1 MADAKG
7 VVVIGGTSGIG
18 RQVARFFAD
27 RGCDVVLSGRDAGRA
42 KDVAGELGGR
52 TRGIGLDLARPEEI
66 AGRLADVGHVDHLV
80 LAAIERD
87 ENTARDYDV
96 ARAIRLA
103 TLKLVGYTE
112 VVHTLVGRM
121 STDSSI
127 VLFGGGARD
136 RPYKGST
143 TVTTVNGGITAMV
156 GTLAVELAPIRV
168 NAVHPGI
175 VGDSPHWR
183 QKGEAVLG
191 PIRDRTPT
199 GRLAT
204 MQDVVGA
211 VVFLLQNRS
220 MNGTNLRVDGGT
232 LLL

>member
-1 MADAKG
+1 MVDAKG
-7 VVVIGGTSGIG
+7 VVVIGSTSGIG
-18 RQVARFFAD
+18 REVARFFAD

-42 KDVAGELGGR
+42 KEVASELGGR
-52 TRGIGLDLARPEEI
+52 TRGIGLDLAQPEEI
-66 AGRLADVGHVDHLV
+66 GSRLADVGQVDYLV

-96 ARAIRLA
+96 ARAVRLA

-112 VVHTLVGRM
+112 VIHALVGRM
-121 STDSSI
+121 GCDSSM

-136 RPYKGST
+136 RPYRGST
-143 TVTTVNGGITAMV
+143 TVTTVNGGIAAMV
-156 GTLAVELAPIRV
+156 RTLAVELAPIRV

-175 VGDSPHWR
+175 VGDSPYWR
-183 QKGEAVLG
+183 EKGEAVLG

-199 GRLAT
+199 GRLVS

-211 VVFLLQNRS
+211 VVFLLENRS
-220 MNGTNLRVDGGT
+220 MNGHNLRIDGGT
-232 LLL
+232 LLV

>member
-1 MADAKG
+1 MVDAKG
-7 VVVIGGTSGIG
+7 VVVIGSTSGIG
-18 RQVARFFAD
+18 REVARFFAD

-42 KDVAGELGGR
+42 KEVASELGGR
-52 TRGIGLDLARPEEI
+52 TRGIGLDLAQPEEI
-66 AGRLADVGHVDHLV
+66 GSRLADVGQVDYLV

-96 ARAIRLA
+96 ARAVRLA

-112 VVHTLVGRM
+112 VIHALVGGM
-121 STDSSI
+121 GCDSSM

-136 RPYKGST
+136 RPYRGST
-143 TVTTVNGGITAMV
+143 TVTTVNGGIAAMV
-156 GTLAVELAPIRV
+156 RTLAVELAPIRV

-175 VGDSPHWR
+175 VGDSPYWR
-183 QKGEAVLG
+183 EKGEAVLG

-199 GRLAT
+199 GRLVS

-211 VVFLLQNRS
+211 VVFLLENRS
-220 MNGTNLRVDGGT
+220 MNGHNLRIDGGT
-232 LLL
+232 LLV